1 MHDKGGTSGN
11 GNSLEFSQDSL
22 KFGEFELVPSGQN
35 ATVARGAN
43 SEVGIGV
50 RNQFQALESDV
61 REGDVVGLE
70 EVDVGVPE
78 AVALVGQSKGLTE
91 QGENWLFQ
99 RWSRIAWKRLRKEIL
114 AQASRDREFFACD
127 L

>member
-35 ATVARGAN
+35 AIVARGAN

-91 QGENWLFQ
+91 QGGELVVPKVVKDSLEEAEKGDTGPSLERQ
-99 RWSRIAWKRLRKEIL
+99 RIFCL
-114 AQASRDREFFACD
+114 
-127 L
+127 